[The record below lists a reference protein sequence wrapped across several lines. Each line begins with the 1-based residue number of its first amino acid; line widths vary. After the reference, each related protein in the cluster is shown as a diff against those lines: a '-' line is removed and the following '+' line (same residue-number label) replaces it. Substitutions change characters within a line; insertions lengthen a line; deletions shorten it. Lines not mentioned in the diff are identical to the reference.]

1 MITIGIT
8 GPTGCGKTTFLREIA
23 ARGGEIVDCD
33 ALYYELLRSDPT
45 LKNALRAAFGD
56 VFLPDGTL
64 DRKKLAAQ
72 VFSDKASL
80 DRLNEIVFFHI
91 GNAVAQKKRQAEAAG
106 RPIFAIDAINL
117 IESGMGALCDR
128 TVAVLAPKE
137 VRLRRIMARDGLP
150 EAAARA
156 RIDAQKPDEFY
167 RAHCRHILT
176 NDKDLEAFQ
185 ENSRTLLNNITKE
198 ENP

>member
-33 ALYYELLRSDPT
+33 ALYYELLKTDPA
-45 LKNALRAAFGD
+45 LKRALQAAFGD

-64 DRKKLAAQ
+64 DRTALAAQ
-72 VFSDKASL
+72 VFSDKAAL
-80 DRLNEIVFFHI
+80 DKLNEIVFFHV
-91 GNAVAQKKRQAEAAG
+91 GNAAAQKKRQAEAAG
-106 RPIFAIDAINL
+106 TPIFAIDAINL

-128 TVAVLAPKE
+128 TVAVLAPKKL
-137 VRLRRIMARDGLP
+137 RLSRIMARDGLT

-167 RAHCRHILT
+167 RAACRHILI

-185 ENSRTLLNNITKE
+185 ERSRALLNNITKE
-198 ENP
+198 EIP